1 MDLEPAIGH
10 GAATAVGAY
19 SGELDETEEMDE
31 AAEEGA
37 AETAAK
43 EVGAAEAEA
52 EAEDLMEDVMNDEGD
67 GTHEAQPTEALEDAW
82 ALAQLS
88 AALGADSQLHAQGE
102 KLRSPEY
109 RPITYVSPTDRRRAR
124 AEGRPSAVV
133 ASDATLYRSFLGGC
147 VASGVLYRWRRSD
160 VTVRA
165 LEALCAAPATAPDGD
180 VTERAL
186 EALGAAPA
194 TAPEGEHAPATAP
207 IGEQCRRLSLAL
219 HLVPCARQGLL
230 VTQHL
235 PLASLLTLAAIEHP
249 MLETSPSQTPPA
261 AADGSDYD
269 PNYDPSPAPP
279 QSSPQR
285 SLARALRDCVR
296 PNAGGASRL
305 IRVRLPLLMLRLL
318 AHGSQ
323 ERALLEAVLAHTPS
337 EILMATAAHWR
348 AHDESTATAV
358 LATQAPSRM
367 SVHVQEVMA
376 RLWGGVLGGAVV
388 PPALH
393 EPDHDQLMEAML
405 HGALE
410 RSGVDSD
417 VQLVDAA
424 GIGVDACDQA
434 LAPRPAGE
442 LAVPSRP
449 AGQLAVI
456 SSLLAAFPGVLEY
469 HSRLIREARD
479 NSGRVRTLGGR
490 YHVASL
496 RAAPCERERA
506 AAEAALLGDACRAC
520 AADVTTALL
529 AKLTP
534 RIAGGVGPGS
544 APCCYHPVLLLHCH
558 DELLFELVPQS
569 GCVQSATAQ
578 DVAQSRMQNAMDAS
592 IEEVTKLLH
601 LSVRLHVELE
611 VLV

>member
-1 MDLEPAIGH
+1 M
-10 GAATAVGAY
+10 GAY
-19 SGELDETEEMDE
+19 SGELDETEEDDE
-31 AAEEGA
+31 AAEEGE
-37 AETAAK
+37 AEAAAK
-43 EVGAAEAEA
+43 EEGAAEEEA
-52 EAEDLMEDVMNDEGD
+52 QVEELMEDVIMHDEGD
-67 GTHEAQPTEALEDAW
+67 GTHEALLTEELEDAW
-82 ALAQLS
+82 ALAQLG

-109 RPITYVSPTDRRRAR
+109 RPVTYVSPTDRQRAR
-124 AEGRPSAVV
+124 AEGRPSALV

-165 LEALCAAPATAPDGD
+165 LEALCAAPTTAPD
-180 VTERAL
+180 
-186 EALGAAPA
+186 
-194 TAPEGEHAPATAP
+194 GEHAPATAP
-207 IGEQCRRLSLAL
+207 GGEQCRWLSLAL

-249 MLETSPSQTPPA
+249 MPEASPSTTPSA
-261 AADGSDYD
+261 AADGTDE
-269 PNYDPSPAPP
+269 DPSPTP
-279 QSSPQR
+279 PQR

-323 ERALLEAVLAHTPS
+323 ERALIEAVTLAHAPS

-348 AHDESTATAV
+348 AHDERTATAV
-358 LATQAPSRM
+358 LATQAVNSHLTTQAASRM
-367 SVHVQEVMA
+367 SVTLQDVMA

-410 RSGVDSD
+410 RSGVHSD
-417 VQLVDAA
+417 VQLLNAPGISVDAR
-424 GIGVDACDQA
+424 DQA
-434 LAPRPAGE
+434 LAPRPTGELAVSSRPAGE
-442 LAVPSRP
+442 LAVSSRP
-449 AGQLAVI
+449 TGELAVSSRPTGELAAI

-520 AADVTTALL
+520 AADVTSALL

-534 RIAGGVGPGS
+534 RIAEGLGPGS
-544 APCCYHPVLLLHCH
+544 APCYHPVLLLHCH

-569 GCVQSATAQ
+569 GCVRSAAAQ

-611 VLV
+611 VL